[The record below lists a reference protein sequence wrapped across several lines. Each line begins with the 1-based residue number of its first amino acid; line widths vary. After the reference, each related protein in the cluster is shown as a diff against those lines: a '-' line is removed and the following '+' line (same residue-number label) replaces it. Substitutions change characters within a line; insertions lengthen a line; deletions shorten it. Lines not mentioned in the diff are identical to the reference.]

1 MACTRDDG
9 GVRTSAQGRLLVA
22 SPDIDDSSFRRAVVL
37 MLTHDAEG
45 ALGLMLNRPVDVPMA
60 EIFPDWVEVAAPPA
74 CVYFGGPVEPD
85 AALGLGEGPPDREQ
99 MIVGLIG
106 AVNLD
111 GRPEDYRS
119 VRIFAGYSGWAPGQL
134 DGEIARGDWIVVDA
148 LVEDVTATAPDGLWR
163 DVLRRQ
169 KDRVSIFATAPD
181 DASLN

>member
-1 MACTRDDG
+1 
-9 GVRTSAQGRLLVA
+9 
-22 SPDIDDSSFRRAVVL
+22 

-45 ALGLMLNRPVDVPMA
+45 GLGVMLNRPVDLAVA
-60 EIFPDWVEVAAPPA
+60 EIFPGWNAVAAPPA
-74 CVYFGGPVEPD
+74 CMYSGGPVEPD
-85 AALGLGEGPPDREQ
+85 AALGLGEGPPDRAQ
-99 MIVGLIG
+99 MIVGPIG

-119 VRIFAGYSGWAPGQL
+119 VRIFAGYSGWSRGQL

-148 LVEDVTATAPDGLWR
+148 LVEDVTATSPDGLWR

-169 KDRVSIFATAPD
+169 RGRVAIFATAPE